1 MYIYIFVSYSHTFMS
16 TVSTDRAKGSQQ
28 NGTQYVFY
36 LCASQFNLS
45 SLDVEAVCI
54 ASTAYCVYDMLE
66 PRTGYVST
74 GYVSLELTTC
84 AHKNKKVVGTVLG
97 VLALLGGGYALFR
110 YSNKQDIPDAE
121 EHGLSRSTFLLRNK
135 LMVSG
140 AVRCYLQNVAVCR
153 VL

>member
-1 MYIYIFVSYSHTFMS
+1 MYIYICVSYSHTFMS
-16 TVSTDRAKGSQQ
+16 TVSTDRAKRQTAKRLSAKRHS
-28 NGTQYVFY
+28 VRV

-121 EHGLSRSTFLLRNK
+121 EQGLCRSTFVLRNK

-140 AVRCYLQNVAVCR
+140 GVRC
-153 VL
+153 